1 VVQLNSELNL
11 VFPIRFADDGTPLM
25 YAYNTPISTE
35 VFQANYR
42 ILAAVNA
49 EIWKKGINNA
59 AAFATVANLMLL
71 DVAKV
76 DALQWGTEDMGKAFL
91 AEIQRLS
98 YILAPGA
105 NGFEM
110 LPINV
115 AIERKV
121 IDQEDW
127 NEAESAIIFFT
138 SGWSML
144 PRAVRLPFAKRM
156 TLHIGGSITPLPPLE
171 WVKSLPRSTPDE
183 SSKAQASSQKSSTG

>member
-1 VVQLNSELNL
+1 MHLNSELNL

-25 YAYNTPISTE
+25 YAYSTPISTE

-71 DVAKV
+71 DVAKL
-76 DALQWGTEDMGKAFL
+76 DAAQWGTEDTGKAFL

-110 LPINV
+110 LPINI

-121 IDQEDW
+121 IDQGDW
-127 NEAESAIIFFT
+127 AEAESAVIFLI
-138 SGWSML
+138 SGFLLL
-144 PRAVRLPFAKRM
+144 PRAARKRFAERIVSA
-156 TLHIGGSITPLPPLE
+156 IGGSITSSAPLE
-171 WVKSLPRSTPDE
+171 WVNSLPRSTPDE
-183 SSKAQASSQKSSTG
+183 GSKAQASSQKSSIG